1 VTSPRPLSTSA
12 ITLMEANFGALPGQP
27 TMAFMHTAS
36 ETAVHICATP
46 ILGMDWRHPKH
57 LNFVAVV
64 TTLDGSALESD
75 LARVAVQC
83 AIERFDLE
91 SLLVTDSG
99 EQPVVGARV
108 ALECAISMK
117 PCQDSIATQRAIISV
132 PVSEYLFDR
141 HLEVLRLQLAA
152 IERMEKIDLLKAFAD
167 PAAKSMKH

>member
-1 VTSPRPLSTSA
+1 
-12 ITLMEANFGALPGQP
+12 MEANFGALPGQP

-64 TTLDGSALESD
+64 TTLDGSALESN

-99 EQPVVGARV
+99 EQLVAGARV
-108 ALECAISMK
+108 ALECHISMK

-152 IERMEKIDLLKAFAD
+152 IERIDKLDLLAFTSQD
-167 PAAKSMKH
+167 DSNVTKH